1 MGGKLQGGREAGKN
15 IGLQTDELVWPLAV
29 CPWLCAQVT
38 YPFCISTRSLSEN
51 GDLNLK
57 LHRIGLGV
65 VHQQLLVEIR
75 IRGAW
80 DWRVGESLKDDGNL
94 KPK

>member
-1 MGGKLQGGREAGKN
+1 MGGRLQGGREAGKN
-15 IGLQTDELVWPLAV
+15 IGLETDELVWPLAV

-38 YPFCISTRSLSEN
+38 YPFRISTRSLSEN

-65 VHQQLLVEIR
+65 VRQQLGR
-75 IRGAW
+75 NKNQRGLGLEGT
-80 DWRVGESLKDDGNL
+80 R
-94 KPK
+94 KPER